1 MTRMITAL
9 MMVLMIVSAGACSR
23 TDDGGGGGAA
33 GDTTSV
39 RQGEAAPAA
48 TPQAPP
54 LTEDEALTR
63 CRAAAA
69 ELGSRLKSALKAAM
83 QDGGPVAAIAVCNE
97 KAPEIAAGIRER
109 DGIDAG
115 RTSLKWR
122 NPDNAPDAWEKGI
135 LVKFEAEKAAGASN
149 LDLETWTVVSGDDG
163 ARTFRYMKAIPTL
176 PLCLKCHGG
185 NVDPEVAAKIG
196 ALYPEDHATGFG
208 LGDLR
213 GAFTVSLPLSA
224 RTERD

>member
-1 MTRMITAL
+1 M
-9 MMVLMIVSAGACSR
+9 S
-23 TDDGGGGGAA
+23 
-33 GDTTSV
+33 GDTATLQHQETV
-39 RQGEAAPAA
+39 PEATAEPR
-48 TPQAPP
+48 P

-69 ELGSRLKSALKAAM
+69 ELGSRLKTALKAAL
-83 QDGGPVAAIAVCNE
+83 QEGGPVAAIAVCNE

-109 DGIDAG
+109 DGVDAG

-135 LVKFEAEKAAGASN
+135 LEKFAADKASGASN
-149 LDLETWTVVSGDDG
+149 LDLETWAVTAGDDG

-176 PLCLKCHGG
+176 PLCLKCHGE
-185 NVDPEVAAKIG
+185 NIEPTVAARIL

-213 GAFTVSLPLSA
+213 GAFTVSLSLSDGA
-224 RTERD
+224 GGN